1 MTWVPCWEWWVWLAT
16 LLELARG
23 NRRQTNDL
31 TPSAQVLTYVEHYS
45 ETEFWVVC
53 YHCWVLVQWSKPFEM
68 LRSSNETVN
77 IGKEKCPLA
86 PYDTEAQGTW
96 MHFQKES
103 PEFEVQVYSG
113 RYAVSVENFSSH
125 LSRSD
130 SLPEWISLFFC
141 INPSGCNYRA
151 HSSPVPCLGRIP
163 LFSDWEAVVFVQ
175 VGGMWPSTHRVPA
188 SPRSV
193 WTGAVIPLLE
203 AARLLSVEEEKPG
216 KCDWAWQPSV
226 FAKML
231 NEGPV
236 ALRPYSMGNAES
248 TSRSPFPSCL
258 GWLIARASRPATEGL
273 KSNRWRY
280 ICATWELPCLGRLQW
295 PWEAADQHQL
305 GQLDCKAGGSQRNG
319 KALGR
324 FSDLLCK
331 LGLDD

>member
-1 MTWVPCWEWWVWLAT
+1 
-16 LLELARG
+16 
-23 NRRQTNDL
+23 
-31 TPSAQVLTYVEHYS
+31 
-45 ETEFWVVC
+45 
-53 YHCWVLVQWSKPFEM
+53 
-68 LRSSNETVN
+68 
-77 IGKEKCPLA
+77 
-86 PYDTEAQGTW
+86 
-96 MHFQKES
+96 
-103 PEFEVQVYSG
+103 
-113 RYAVSVENFSSH
+113 
-125 LSRSD
+125 
-130 SLPEWISLFFC
+130 
-141 INPSGCNYRA
+141 
-151 HSSPVPCLGRIP
+151 
-163 LFSDWEAVVFVQ
+163 
-175 VGGMWPSTHRVPA
+175 MWPSTHRVPA

-273 KSNRWRY
+273 KSNRWQY
-280 ICATWELPCLGRLQW
+280 ICATWDLPCLGRLRW

-319 KALGR
+319 KALGS